1 MNIVLVEDSE
11 LIRNHLLEMIAT
23 QPRIRVIG
31 VATEE
36 EAAISLILATRP
48 DAVLLDLSLSPGSGV
63 RVLRR
68 IRSSGYAGRVLVLT
82 NNIEPALRNA
92 CLSLGVSGF
101 FDKSFEAE
109 QCMQQLFDWLVP
121 LPANEEA
128 RLKAV
133 HSVNSLMAV
142 SGTDMAGQEVFD
154 SIARLARDITDAPI
168 AAVAL
173 VEKDRLRFLAHPG
186 LPAQETSRSVSFCAH
201 AILTSE
207 LMEVPDTLADAR
219 FRDNP
224 LVLGAPHIRAYAG
237 VPLVL
242 PSGESLGALCVLD
255 TVPRKLSDAQKQAL
269 KTLAHSVVGEIEL
282 RRRVSELEV
291 EVERRRVAEA
301 QILQVAMRDPL
312 TSLPNRIAL
321 HERLDQQVR
330 MAHRHGG
337 MLAFLFIDLDRF
349 KLINDT
355 LGHDVGDAALVEV
368 AQRLTRT
375 LRDSD
380 TVARLG
386 GDEFAV
392 LLPEVGDADEAVQM
406 AGKLV
411 AALNQPAHLNG
422 HRLHL
427 NASIGVSLYPGHG
440 DDGEQ
445 LMRHADLAMYQ
456 AKNSGSGRVCL
467 FSPQLNQRSRDLLA
481 LENDLRDALQRDEL
495 LAYFQPQA
503 VVGCAGVCAAEA
515 LVRWRHPHL
524 GILGP
529 DHFIR
534 FAEERGFIHQIG
546 RQMLDM
552 ALAQLAAWDIEGL
565 HVPRMAVNVSALEL
579 RPGYAEL
586 VEAALTR
593 HGVQPHRL
601 ELEITESALGAD
613 AVGTLS
619 MLARLRKLGVSIS
632 VDDFGVGYSSL
643 GQLRRLP
650 IDSLKIDQTFIA
662 EIDSNQQDAAIV
674 SAVVTMARSLGL
686 RTVAEGAEKE
696 SHLAMLQT
704 LGCDCVQGYVLA
716 RPMPAAQFADW
727 VRNFTGVDVN
737 GLLQAAPSAK
747 LPSPAATGPSP
758 LPCQSSWR

>member
-1 MNIVLVEDSE
+1 MNIVIVEDSE
-11 LIRNHLLEMIAT
+11 LIRSHLLEMIAT
-23 QPRIRVIG
+23 QPRIHVIG
-31 VATEE
+31 IATEE
-36 EAAISLILATRP
+36 EEAVGLILSTRP
-48 DAVLLDLSLSPGSGV
+48 DAVLLDLSLSPGSGIRVMSRV
-63 RVLRR
+63 RV
-68 IRSSGYAGRVLVLT
+68 AGCAARVLVLT

-92 CLSLGVSGF
+92 CLGLGVAGF
-101 FDKSFEAE
+101 FDKSLEAE

-121 LPANEEA
+121 LPANEDA

-133 HSVNSLMAV
+133 NGVNSVIGAGMAE
-142 SGTDMAGQEVFD
+142 QEVFD
-154 SIARLARDITDAPI
+154 SIARLARDITETPM
-168 AAVAL
+168 AAVSL
-173 VEKDRLRFLAHPG
+173 VEKDRQRFLAHPG
-186 LPAQETSRSVSFCAH
+186 LPAQETFRTVTFCAH

-207 LMEVPDTLADAR
+207 LMEVPDARADPR

-224 LVLGAPHIRAYAG
+224 LVLGPPHIRAYAG

-255 TVPRKLSDAQKQAL
+255 TVPRTLSDAQKQAL

-291 EVERRRVAEA
+291 EVQRRRVAEA

-312 TSLPNRIAL
+312 TRLPNRTAL
-321 HERLDQQVR
+321 HDRLEQLVR
-330 MAHRHGG
+330 MANRHGDT
-337 MLAFLFIDLDRF
+337 LAFLFIDLDRF

-368 AQRLTRT
+368 AERLTRT

-406 AGKLV
+406 AGKLIT
-411 AALNQPAHLNG
+411 ALNEPTALHG

-427 NASIGVSLYPGHG
+427 SASIGVALYPGHG
-440 DDGEQ
+440 DTGEQ
-445 LMRHADLAMYQ
+445 LMRHADQAMYQ
-456 AKNSGSGRVCL
+456 AKQSGSGRVCL

-481 LENDLRDALQRDEL
+481 LENDLRDALKRNEL

-503 VVGCAGVCAAEA
+503 VVGLAEVCGAEA
-515 LVRWRHPHL
+515 LVRWRHPRL

-546 RQMLDM
+546 RQMIDM
-552 ALAQLAAWDIEGL
+552 ALAQLATWDDEGL
-565 HVPRMAVNVSALEL
+565 HVPRMSVNVSALEL
-579 RPGYAEL
+579 GTGYAEM
-586 VEAALTR
+586 VEAALDR
-593 HGVQPHRL
+593 HGVSPHRL
-601 ELEITESALGAD
+601 ELEITESALTSD

-619 MLARLRKLGVSIS
+619 LLARLRKLGVSIS

-650 IDSLKIDQTFIA
+650 IDTLKIDQTFIA
-662 EIDSNQQDAAIV
+662 EIDSNEQDAAIV

-696 SHLAMLQT
+696 SHLAVLQR

-716 RPMPAAQFADW
+716 RPMPAAQFAQW
-727 VRNFTGVDVN
+727 VRNFAGVD
-737 GLLQAAPSAK
+737 ASA
-747 LPSPAATGPSP
+747 LAVAVP
-758 LPCQSSWR
+758 

>member
-1 MNIVLVEDSE
+1 MRVCATPRMNIVIVEDSE
-11 LIRNHLLEMIAT
+11 LILTHLLDIVAT
-23 QPRIRVIG
+23 QPRIHVVG

-36 EAAISLILATRP
+36 ESAINLIMDTAP
-48 DAVLLDLSLSPGSGV
+48 DAVLLDLSLAPGSGI
-63 RVLRR
+63 RVLQR
-68 IRSSGYAGRVLVLT
+68 IRSKGCAARVLVLT
-82 NNIEPALRNA
+82 NNIEPALRKA
-92 CLSLGVSGF
+92 CVGLGVSGF
-101 FDKSFEAE
+101 FDKSLEAE
-109 QCMQQLFDWLVP
+109 QCMQKLFDWLPP
-121 LPANEEA
+121 LPSNEPA
-128 RLKAV
+128 RLSAIAGL
-133 HSVNSLMAV
+133 SSLQLLDTAE
-142 SGTDMAGQEVFD
+142 QEIFD
-154 SIARLARDITDAPI
+154 NIARLACEITAAPM

-173 VEKDRLRFLAHPG
+173 VGQDRQWFLAHPG
-186 LPAQETSRSVSFCAH
+186 FEAREISRSVTFCAH
-201 AILTSE
+201 TIVTSE
-207 LMEVPDTLADAR
+207 LMEVPDALDDVR

-224 LVLGAPHIRAYAG
+224 QVLGPPHIRSYAG

-242 PSGESLGALCVLD
+242 PSGESLGALCVID
-255 TVPRKLSDAQKQAL
+255 TVPRRLTPAQKQAL

-282 RRRVSELEV
+282 RRRVLQLEV
-291 EVERRRVAEA
+291 EVERRRIAEA

-312 TSLPNRIAL
+312 THLPNRIAL
-321 HERLDQQVR
+321 HERLGQQVR
-330 MAHRHGG
+330 LAHRHGG

-355 LGHDVGDAALVEV
+355 LGHDVGDAALIEV
-368 AQRLTRT
+368 AERMSRT
-375 LRDSD
+375 LRVSD

-392 LLPEVGDADEAVQM
+392 LLPDVGDADEVVQM
-406 AGKLV
+406 ARKLIV
-411 AALNQPAHLNG
+411 ALNEPAILNG

-427 NASIGVSLYPGHG
+427 SASIGVALYPGHG
-440 DDGEQ
+440 DTGEQ

-456 AKNSGSGRVCL
+456 AKQSGSGRVCL

-481 LENDLRDALQRDEL
+481 LENDLRDALQRNEL
-495 LAYFQPQA
+495 MAYYQPQA
-503 VVGCAGVCAAEA
+503 TVGRVGVCGAEA

-524 GILGP
+524 GVLGP

-546 RQMLDM
+546 SQMVDM
-552 ALAQLAAWDIEGL
+552 ALAQLAAWDREGL
-565 HVPRMAVNVSALEL
+565 DIQRVAVNVSAIEL
-579 RPGYAEL
+579 RDGYTGM
-586 VEAALTR
+586 VEEALAR
-593 HGVQPHRL
+593 HSVSPHRL
-601 ELEITESALGAD
+601 ELEITESALAAD

-696 SHLAMLQT
+696 SHLAVLEG
-704 LGCDCVQGYVLA
+704 LGCDCVQGYALA
-716 RPMPAAQFADW
+716 RPMPAAHFADW
-727 VRNFTGVDVN
+727 VRNFTGV
-737 GLLQAAPSAK
+737 APSA
-747 LPSPAATGPSP
+747 LAVAVP
-758 LPCQSSWR
+758 

>member
-1 MNIVLVEDSE
+1 MNIVIVEDSE

-23 QPRIRVIG
+23 QPRIHVVG

-36 EAAISLILATRP
+36 EAAISLILSTSP

-63 RVLRR
+63 RVLSR
-68 IRSSGYAGRVLVLT
+68 IRAAGNAVRVLVLT
-82 NNIEPALRNA
+82 NNIEPSLRNA
-92 CLSLGVSGF
+92 CLALGVQGF

-109 QCMQQLFDWLVP
+109 QCIQQLFDWLVP

-133 HSVNSLMAV
+133 TAV
-142 SGTDMAGQEVFD
+142 SSVIGVDMAEQEVFD
-154 SIARLARDITDAPI
+154 SIARLACEITAMPM
-168 AAVAL
+168 AAVSLA
-173 VEKDRLRFLAHPG
+173 EKDRQRFLAHPG
-186 LPAQETSRSVSFCAH
+186 LPAHETSRTVTFCSH
-201 AILTSE
+201 AILASE
-207 LMEVPDTLADAR
+207 LMEVPDALADAR

-224 LVLGAPHIRAYAG
+224 MVRGAPYIRAYAG

-255 TVPRKLSDAQKQAL
+255 TVPRALTDAQKQAL
-269 KTLAHSVVGEIEL
+269 KTLAHSVLGEIEL

-301 QILQVAMRDPL
+301 QILQVATRDPL

-392 LLPEVGDADEAVQM
+392 LLPEVGDADEAMQM
-406 AGKLV
+406 AGKLIT
-411 AALNQPAHLNG
+411 ALNEPAHLHG

-427 NASIGVSLYPGHG
+427 NASIGVALYPGHG

-456 AKNSGSGRVCL
+456 AKQSGSGRVCL

-481 LENDLRDALQRDEL
+481 LENDLRDALQRNEL
-495 LAYFQPQA
+495 LAYYQPQA
-503 VVGCAGVCAAEA
+503 IVGRAGVCGAEA

-529 DHFIR
+529 GHFIQ

-546 RQMLDM
+546 RQMLDL
-552 ALAQLAAWDIEGL
+552 ALAQLAAWDLEGL

-579 RPGYAEL
+579 RPGYTEL
-586 VEAALTR
+586 VEAALAR
-593 HGVQPHRL
+593 HGVPPHRL

-662 EIDSNQQDAAIV
+662 EIDSNEQDAAIV

-696 SHLAMLQT
+696 SHVAVLQR

-716 RPMPAAQFADW
+716 RPMPAAHFADW
-727 VRNFTGVDVN
+727 VRNFAGVDVN
-737 GLLQAAPSAK
+737 GLAVAV
-747 LPSPAATGPSP
+747 T
-758 LPCQSSWR
+758 

>member
-1 MNIVLVEDSE
+1 MNIVIIEDSE
-11 LIRNHLLEMIAT
+11 LIRSHLLEMIAM
-23 QPRIRVIG
+23 QPRIHVVG

-36 EAAISLILATRP
+36 ESAISLILTTRP
-48 DAVLLDLSLSPGSGV
+48 DAVLLDLSLAPGSGV
-63 RVLRR
+63 RVLGRVR
-68 IRSSGYAGRVLVLT
+68 GAGYAGRVLVLT

-92 CLSLGVSGF
+92 CLGLGVAGF

-109 QCMQQLFDWLVP
+109 QCIQQLFDWLVP

-128 RLKAV
+128 RLRAV
-133 HSVNSLMAV
+133 NSVNSLVAA
-142 SGTDMAGQEVFD
+142 SAADMAGHEVFD
-154 SIARLARDITDAPI
+154 SIARLARDITETPM

-173 VEKDRLRFLAHPG
+173 VEKDGLRFLAHPG
-186 LPAQETSRSVSFCAH
+186 LPAQETSRTVSFCSH
-201 AILTSE
+201 AILASE
-207 LMEVPDTLADAR
+207 LMEVPDALADPR

-224 LVLGAPHIRAYAG
+224 MVRGPPYIRAYAG

-255 TVPRKLSDAQKQAL
+255 TVPRALTDAQKQAL
-269 KTLAHSVVGEIEL
+269 KTLAHSVVGEFEL

-291 EVERRRVAEA
+291 EVERRRTAEA
-301 QILQVAMRDPL
+301 QILQVATRDPL

-321 HERLDQQVR
+321 NERLEQHVR
-330 MAHRHGG
+330 MANRHGDT
-337 MLAFLFIDLDRF
+337 LAFLFIDLDRF

-355 LGHDVGDAALVEV
+355 LGHDVGDAALIEV

-406 AGKLV
+406 AGKLI
-411 AALNQPAHLNG
+411 AALNEPAHVHG

-427 NASIGVSLYPGHG
+427 TASIGVSLYPGHG

-456 AKNSGSGRVCL
+456 AKQSGSGRVCL

-481 LENDLRDALQRDEL
+481 LENDLRDALQRNEL
-495 LAYFQPQA
+495 LAYYQPQA
-503 VVGCAGVCAAEA
+503 IVGLAGVCGAEA

-529 DHFIR
+529 GHFIQ

-546 RQMLDM
+546 RQMLDL
-552 ALAQLAAWDIEGL
+552 ALAQLAAWDTEGL
-565 HVPRMAVNVSALEL
+565 DLPRMAVNVSALEL
-579 RPGYAEL
+579 RAGYNEM
-586 VEAALTR
+586 VEAALAR

-662 EIDSNQQDAAIV
+662 EIDSNEQDAAIV

-696 SHLAMLQT
+696 SHLAALAR
-704 LGCDCVQGYVLA
+704 LGCECVQGYVLA

-727 VRNFTGVDVN
+727 VRNFTGLGAN
-737 GLLQAAPSAK
+737 GAVQTAPAPK
-747 LPSPAATGPSP
+747 QPSQVANA
-758 LPCQSSWR
+758 

>member
-1 MNIVLVEDSE
+1 MNIVIVEDSE
-11 LIRNHLLEMIAT
+11 LIRNHLLAIVAT
-23 QPRIRVIG
+23 QPRIHVVG

-36 EAAISLILATRP
+36 AAAVTLILTTVP
-48 DAVLLDLSLSPGSGV
+48 DAVLLDLSLSPGSGIG
-63 RVLRR
+63 VLKR
-68 IRSSGYAGRVLVLT
+68 IRAAGCAARVLVLT
-82 NNIEPALRNA
+82 NIIEPALRKI
-92 CLSLGVSGF
+92 CLGLGVAGF
-101 FDKSFEAE
+101 FDKSLEAE
-109 QCMQQLFDWLVP
+109 QCIQQLFDWLVP
-121 LPANEEA
+121 LPANEEE

-133 HSVNSLMAV
+133 HAV
-142 SGTDMAGQEVFD
+142 TSAIGLDMAEREVFD
-154 SIARLARDITDAPI
+154 SIARLARDITEMPM
-168 AAVAL
+168 AAVTL
-173 VEKDRLRFLAHPG
+173 VEKDQQRLLAHPG
-186 LPAQETSRSVSFCAH
+186 LQARETSRAVAFCSH
-201 AILTSE
+201 ALLANE
-207 LMEVPDTLADAR
+207 LMEVPDALADAR

-224 LVLGAPHIRAYAG
+224 LVQGAPYIRAYAG

-242 PSGESLGALCVLD
+242 PSGESLGSLCVLD
-255 TVPRKLSDAQKQAL
+255 TVPRTLSDAQKHAL
-269 KTLAHSVVGEIEL
+269 KTLAHSVMGEIEL

-291 EVERRRVAEA
+291 EIERRHIAEA
-301 QILQVAMRDPL
+301 QLLQVATRDPL

-321 HERLDQQVR
+321 HDRLEQHVR
-330 MAHRHGG
+330 TAHRHGDT
-337 MLAFLFIDLDRF
+337 LAFLFIDLDRF

-355 LGHDVGDAALVEV
+355 LGHDVGDAALIEV

-392 LLPEVGDADEAVQM
+392 LLPKVGDADEAVQM

-411 AALNQPAHLNG
+411 TALNHPATLHG

-427 NASIGVSLYPGHG
+427 NASIGVALYPGHG
-440 DDGEQ
+440 DSGEQ

-456 AKNSGSGRVCL
+456 AKQSGSGRVCL

-481 LENDLRDALQRDEL
+481 LENDLRDALQRNEL
-495 LAYFQPQA
+495 IAYYQPQA
-503 VVGCAGVCAAEA
+503 SVGRTGVCGAEA

-529 DHFIR
+529 DHFIH
-534 FAEERGFIHQIG
+534 FAEERGFIHHIG
-546 RQMLDM
+546 RQMIDM
-552 ALAQLAAWDIEGL
+552 ALAQLAAWDHQGL
-565 HVPRMAVNVSALEL
+565 DIPRMAVNVSAIEL
-579 RPGYAEL
+579 REGYTDM
-586 VEAALTR
+586 VEAALAR
-593 HGVQPHRL
+593 HGVLPHRL
-601 ELEITESALGAD
+601 ELEITESALAAD

-662 EIDSNQQDAAIV
+662 EIDSNPQDAAIV

-686 RTVAEGAEKE
+686 RTVAEGAEKP
-696 SHLAMLQT
+696 SHLAVLEG

-716 RPMPAAQFADW
+716 RPMPGTQFADW
-727 VRNFTGVDVN
+727 VRSFNGTFAEHDVTEL
-737 GLLQAAPSAK
+737 GMAA
-747 LPSPAATGPSP
+747 
-758 LPCQSSWR
+758 R

>member
-1 MNIVLVEDSE
+1 MNIVIVEDSE
-11 LIRNHLLEMIAT
+11 LIRSHLLEMIAT
-23 QPRIRVIG
+23 QPRIHVIG
-31 VATEE
+31 IATEE
-36 EAAISLILATRP
+36 EEAVGLILSTRP
-48 DAVLLDLSLSPGSGV
+48 DAVLLDLSLSPGSGIRVLSRV
-63 RVLRR
+63 RV
-68 IRSSGYAGRVLVLT
+68 AGCAARVLVLT

-92 CLSLGVSGF
+92 CLGLGVAGF
-101 FDKSFEAE
+101 FDKSLEAE

-121 LPANEEA
+121 LPANEDA

-133 HSVNSLMAV
+133 NGVNSVIGAGMAE
-142 SGTDMAGQEVFD
+142 QEVFD
-154 SIARLARDITDAPI
+154 SIARLARDITETPM
-168 AAVAL
+168 AAVSL
-173 VEKDRLRFLAHPG
+173 VEKDRQRFLAHPG
-186 LPAQETSRSVSFCAH
+186 LPAQETFRTVTFCAH

-207 LMEVPDTLADAR
+207 LMEVPDARADPR

-224 LVLGAPHIRAYAG
+224 LVLGPPHIRAYAG

-255 TVPRKLSDAQKQAL
+255 TVPRTLSDAQKQAL

-291 EVERRRVAEA
+291 EVQRRRVAEA

-312 TSLPNRIAL
+312 TRLPNRTAL
-321 HERLDQQVR
+321 HDRLEQLVR
-330 MAHRHGG
+330 MANRHGDT
-337 MLAFLFIDLDRF
+337 LAFLFIDLDRF

-368 AQRLTRT
+368 AERLTRT

-406 AGKLV
+406 AGKLIT
-411 AALNQPAHLNG
+411 ALNEPTALHG

-427 NASIGVSLYPGHG
+427 SASIGVALYPGHG
-440 DDGEQ
+440 DTGEQ
-445 LMRHADLAMYQ
+445 LMRHADQAMYQ
-456 AKNSGSGRVCL
+456 AKQSGSGRVCL

-481 LENDLRDALQRDEL
+481 LENDLRDALKRNEL

-503 VVGCAGVCAAEA
+503 VVGLAEVCGAEA
-515 LVRWRHPHL
+515 LVRWRHPRL

-546 RQMLDM
+546 RQMIDM
-552 ALAQLAAWDIEGL
+552 ALAQLATWDDEGL
-565 HVPRMAVNVSALEL
+565 HVPRMSVNVSALEL
-579 RPGYAEL
+579 GTGYAEM
-586 VEAALTR
+586 VEAALDR
-593 HGVQPHRL
+593 HGVSPHRL
-601 ELEITESALGAD
+601 ELEITESALTSD

-619 MLARLRKLGVSIS
+619 LLARLRKLGVSIS

-650 IDSLKIDQTFIA
+650 IDTLKIDQTFIA
-662 EIDSNQQDAAIV
+662 EIDSNEQDAAIV

-696 SHLAMLQT
+696 SHLAVLQR

-716 RPMPAAQFADW
+716 RPMPAAQFAQW
-727 VRNFTGVDVN
+727 VRNFAGVD
-737 GLLQAAPSAK
+737 ASA
-747 LPSPAATGPSP
+747 LAVAVP
-758 LPCQSSWR
+758 

>member
-1 MNIVLVEDSE
+1 MNLVIVEDSE

-36 EAAISLILATRP
+36 EAAISLILESSP

-63 RVLRR
+63 RVLGRVR
-68 IRSSGYAGRVLVLT
+68 AAGCAARVLVLT

-92 CLSLGVSGF
+92 CVGLGVAGF

-109 QCMQQLFDWLVP
+109 QCIQQLFDWLVP
-121 LPANEEA
+121 LPADEEA

-133 HSVNSLMAV
+133 NAVTSVIGA
-142 SGTDMAGQEVFD
+142 DMAEQEVFD
-154 SIARLARDITDAPI
+154 SIARLARDITETPM

-186 LPAQETSRSVSFCAH
+186 LAAQETSRTVAFCSH
-201 AILTSE
+201 AILASE
-207 LMEVPDTLADAR
+207 LMEVPDALADAR
-219 FRDNP
+219 FRDSP
-224 LVLGAPHIRAYAG
+224 LVLGPPHIRAYAG

-291 EVERRRVAEA
+291 EVERRRIAEA
-301 QILQVAMRDPL
+301 QILQVATRDPL
-312 TSLPNRIAL
+312 TLLPNRIAL
-321 HERLDQQVR
+321 HERLEQHVR
-330 MAHRHGG
+330 MANRHGDT
-337 MLAFLFIDLDRF
+337 LAFLFIDLDRF

-368 AQRLTRT
+368 AQRLTHT

-406 AGKLV
+406 ASKLITAV
-411 AALNQPAHLNG
+411 NEPAHLNG

-427 NASIGVSLYPGHG
+427 NASIGVALYPGHG

-445 LMRHADLAMYQ
+445 LMRNADLAMYQ
-456 AKNSGSGRVCL
+456 AKQSGSGRVCM

-481 LENDLRDALQRDEL
+481 LENDLRDALQRNEL

-503 VVGCAGVCAAEA
+503 VVGRTGVCGAEA

-546 RQMLDM
+546 RQMIDM
-552 ALAQLAAWDIEGL
+552 ALAQLATWDAEGL

-579 RPGYAEL
+579 RTGYAEM
-586 VEAALTR
+586 VEAALAR
-593 HGVQPHRL
+593 HGVPPHRL
-601 ELEITESALGAD
+601 ELEITESALAAD

-650 IDSLKIDQTFIA
+650 IDTLKIDQTFIA
-662 EIDSNQQDAAIV
+662 EIDSNEQDAAIV

-696 SHLAMLQT
+696 SHLAALAR
-704 LGCDCVQGYVLA
+704 LGCECVQGYVLA
-716 RPMPAAQFADW
+716 RPMPAAHFADW
-727 VRNFTGVDVN
+727 VRNFTGLGAN
-737 GLLQAAPSAK
+737 GAVQTAPAPK
-747 LPSPAATGPSP
+747 QPSPVANA
-758 LPCQSSWR
+758 

>member
-1 MNIVLVEDSE
+1 MNIVIVEDSE
-11 LIRNHLLEMIAT
+11 LIRSHLLEMIAT
-23 QPRIRVIG
+23 QPRIHVIG
-31 VATEE
+31 IATEE
-36 EAAISLILATRP
+36 EEAVGLILSTRP
-48 DAVLLDLSLSPGSGV
+48 DAVLLDLSLSPGSGIRVMSRV
-63 RVLRR
+63 RV
-68 IRSSGYAGRVLVLT
+68 AGCAARVLVLT

-92 CLSLGVSGF
+92 CLGLGVAGF
-101 FDKSFEAE
+101 FDKSLEAE

-121 LPANEEA
+121 LPANEDA

-133 HSVNSLMAV
+133 NGVNSVIGAGMAE
-142 SGTDMAGQEVFD
+142 QEVFD
-154 SIARLARDITDAPI
+154 SIARLARDITETPM
-168 AAVAL
+168 AAVSL
-173 VEKDRLRFLAHPG
+173 VEKDRQRFLAHPG
-186 LPAQETSRSVSFCAH
+186 LPAQETFRTVTFCAH

-207 LMEVPDTLADAR
+207 LMEVPDARADPR

-224 LVLGAPHIRAYAG
+224 LVLGPPHIRAYAG

-255 TVPRKLSDAQKQAL
+255 TVPRTLSDAQKQAL

-291 EVERRRVAEA
+291 EVQRRRVAEA

-312 TSLPNRIAL
+312 TRLPNRTAL
-321 HERLDQQVR
+321 HDRLEQLVR
-330 MAHRHGG
+330 MANRHGDT
-337 MLAFLFIDLDRF
+337 LAFLFIDLDRF

-368 AQRLTRT
+368 AERLTRT

-406 AGKLV
+406 AGKLITALNEP
-411 AALNQPAHLNG
+411 AALHG

-427 NASIGVSLYPGHG
+427 SASIGVALYPGHG
-440 DDGEQ
+440 DTGEQ
-445 LMRHADLAMYQ
+445 LMRHADQAMYQ
-456 AKNSGSGRVCL
+456 AKQSGSGRVCL

-481 LENDLRDALQRDEL
+481 LENDLRDALKRNEL

-503 VVGCAGVCAAEA
+503 VVGLAEVCGAEA
-515 LVRWRHPHL
+515 LVRWRHPRL

-546 RQMLDM
+546 RQMIDM
-552 ALAQLAAWDIEGL
+552 ALAQLATWDDEGL
-565 HVPRMAVNVSALEL
+565 HVPRMSVNVSALEL
-579 RPGYAEL
+579 GTGYAEM
-586 VEAALTR
+586 VEAALDR
-593 HGVQPHRL
+593 HGVSPHRL
-601 ELEITESALGAD
+601 ELEITESALTSD

-619 MLARLRKLGVSIS
+619 LLARLRKLGVSIS

-650 IDSLKIDQTFIA
+650 IDTLKIDQTFIA
-662 EIDSNQQDAAIV
+662 EIDSNEQDAAIV

-696 SHLAMLQT
+696 SHLAVLQR

-716 RPMPAAQFADW
+716 RPMPAAQFAQW
-727 VRNFTGVDVN
+727 VRNFAGVD
-737 GLLQAAPSAK
+737 ASA
-747 LPSPAATGPSP
+747 LAVAVP
-758 LPCQSSWR
+758 

>member
-1 MNIVLVEDSE
+1 MNIVIVEDSE

-23 QPRIRVIG
+23 QPRIHVVG

-36 EAAISLILATRP
+36 EAAISLILSTSP

-63 RVLRR
+63 RVLSR
-68 IRSSGYAGRVLVLT
+68 IRAAGNAVRVLVLT
-82 NNIEPALRNA
+82 NNIEPSLRNA
-92 CLSLGVSGF
+92 CLALGVQGF

-109 QCMQQLFDWLVP
+109 QCIQQLFDWLVP

-133 HSVNSLMAV
+133 TAV
-142 SGTDMAGQEVFD
+142 SSVIGVDMAEQEVFD
-154 SIARLARDITDAPI
+154 SIARLACEITAMPM
-168 AAVAL
+168 AAVSLA
-173 VEKDRLRFLAHPG
+173 EKDRQRFLAHPG
-186 LPAQETSRSVSFCAH
+186 LPAHETSRTVTFCSH
-201 AILTSE
+201 AILASE
-207 LMEVPDTLADAR
+207 LMEVPDALADPR

-224 LVLGAPHIRAYAG
+224 MVRGPPYIRAYAG

-255 TVPRKLSDAQKQAL
+255 TVPRALTDAQKQAL
-269 KTLAHSVVGEIEL
+269 KTLAHSVVGEFEL

-291 EVERRRVAEA
+291 EVERRRTAEA
-301 QILQVAMRDPL
+301 QILQVATRDPL

-321 HERLDQQVR
+321 NERLEQHVR
-330 MAHRHGG
+330 MANRHGDT
-337 MLAFLFIDLDRF
+337 LAFLFIDLDRF

-355 LGHDVGDAALVEV
+355 LGHDVGDAALIEV

-406 AGKLV
+406 AGKLI
-411 AALNQPAHLNG
+411 AALNEPAHVHG

-427 NASIGVSLYPGHG
+427 TASIGVSLYPGHG

-456 AKNSGSGRVCL
+456 AKQSGSGRVCL

-481 LENDLRDALQRDEL
+481 LENDLRDALQRNEL
-495 LAYFQPQA
+495 LAYYQPQA
-503 VVGCAGVCAAEA
+503 IVGRAGVCGAEA

-546 RQMLDM
+546 RQMLDL
-552 ALAQLAAWDIEGL
+552 ALAQLAAWDTEGL
-565 HVPRMAVNVSALEL
+565 DVPRMAVNVSALEL
-579 RPGYAEL
+579 RAGYNEM
-586 VEAALTR
+586 VEAALAR

-662 EIDSNQQDAAIV
+662 EIDSNEQDAAIV

-696 SHLAMLQT
+696 SHLAALAR
-704 LGCDCVQGYVLA
+704 LGCECVQGYVLA
-716 RPMPAAQFADW
+716 RPMPAAHFADW
-727 VRNFTGVDVN
+727 VRNFAGVDVN
-737 GLLQAAPSAK
+737 GLAVAV
-747 LPSPAATGPSP
+747 T
-758 LPCQSSWR
+758 

>member
-1 MNIVLVEDSE
+1 MNIVIVDDSE
-11 LIRNHLLEMIAT
+11 LIRNHLLDIVAT
-23 QPRIRVIG
+23 QPRIHVVG

-36 EAAISLILATRP
+36 EAAVTLILTTAP
-48 DAVLLDLSLSPGSGV
+48 DAVLLDLSLSPGSGIS
-63 RVLRR
+63 VLRR
-68 IRSSGYAGRVLVLT
+68 IRAADCAARVLVLT
-82 NNIEPALRNA
+82 NNIDLALRNA
-92 CLSLGVSGF
+92 CLDLDVAGF
-101 FDKSFEAE
+101 FDKSFEVE
-109 QCMQQLFDWLVP
+109 ECIQQVFDWLVP
-121 LPANEEA
+121 LPANEGA
-128 RLKAV
+128 RLNAV
-133 HSVNSLMAV
+133 NSVNSLIAGAAV
-142 SGTDMAGQEVFD
+142 AAQEVFD
-154 SIARLARDITDAPI
+154 SIARLARDITETPM

-173 VEKDRLRFLAHPG
+173 VEKDHLRLLAHPG
-186 LPAQETSRSVSFCAH
+186 LSAQETSRTVSFCSH

-207 LMEVPDTLADAR
+207 LMEVPDALADPR

-224 LVLGAPHIRAYAG
+224 LVLGPPYIRAYAG

-255 TVPRKLSDAQKQAL
+255 TVPRTLSDAQKQAL
-269 KTLAHSVVGEIEL
+269 KTLAHSVMGEIEL

-291 EVERRRVAEA
+291 EIERRRVAEA

-321 HERLDQQVR
+321 HDRLEQHVR
-330 MAHRHGG
+330 MAHRHGDT
-337 MLAFLFIDLDRF
+337 LAFLFIDLDRF

-355 LGHDVGDAALVEV
+355 LGHDVGDAALIEV
-368 AQRLTRT
+368 AGRLSST
-375 LRDSD
+375 LRVSD

-411 AALNQPAHLNG
+411 AALNAPAALHG

-427 NASIGVSLYPGHG
+427 SASIGVALYPSHG
-440 DDGEQ
+440 DTGDE
-445 LMRHADLAMYQ
+445 LMRNADLAMYQ
-456 AKNSGSGRVCL
+456 AKQSGSGRVCL

-481 LENDLRDALQRDEL
+481 LENDLRDALQRNEL
-495 LAYFQPQA
+495 MAYFQPQA
-503 VVGCAGVCAAEA
+503 SVGRAGVCGAEA

-529 DHFIR
+529 DHFIH
-534 FAEERGFIHQIG
+534 FAEERGFIHHIG
-546 RQMLDM
+546 RQMVDM
-552 ALAQLAAWDIEGL
+552 ALAQLAAWDLEGL
-565 HVPRMAVNVSALEL
+565 DIPRMAVNVSAVEL
-579 RPGYAEL
+579 REGYTDM
-586 VEAALTR
+586 VEAALSR

-601 ELEITESALGAD
+601 ELEITESALAAD

-619 MLARLRKLGVSIS
+619 MLARLRKLGVGIS

-662 EIDSNQQDAAIV
+662 EIDSNPQDAAIV

-696 SHLAMLQT
+696 SHLSVLQN

-727 VRNFTGVDVN
+727 VRSYTGSFAEQDANAGVAV
-737 GLLQAAPSAK
+737 P
-747 LPSPAATGPSP
+747 
-758 LPCQSSWR
+758 

>member
-1 MNIVLVEDSE
+1 MNIIVVEDSE
-11 LIRNHLLEMIAT
+11 LIRSHLLEIIAT

-36 EAAISLILATRP
+36 EAAISLIMATAP
-48 DAVLLDLSLSPGSGV
+48 DAVLLDLSLAPGSGI
-63 RVLRR
+63 RVLQR
-68 IRSSGYAGRVLVLT
+68 IRAAGCAARVLVLT

-92 CLSLGVSGF
+92 CVALGVSGF

-109 QCMQQLFDWLVP
+109 QCMQQLFDWLPP
-121 LPANEEA
+121 LPADEPA
-128 RLKAV
+128 RLGAIAALT
-133 HSVNSLMAV
+133 SLQLLDTAE
-142 SGTDMAGQEVFD
+142 QEIFD
-154 SIARLARDITDAPI
+154 NIARLACEITAAPM
-168 AAVAL
+168 AAVSL
-173 VEKDRLRFLAHPG
+173 VGQDRQWFLAHRG
-186 LPAQETSRSVSFCAH
+186 IEARETSRSVAFCAH

-207 LMEVPDTLADAR
+207 LMEVPDALADPR

-242 PSGESLGALCVLD
+242 PSGESLGTLCVLD
-255 TVPRKLSDAQKQAL
+255 TVPRQLSPAQKQAL

-282 RRRVSELEV
+282 RRRVLQLEV
-291 EVERRRVAEA
+291 EVERRRIAEA
-301 QILQVAMRDPL
+301 QILQVATRDPL

-321 HERLDQQVR
+321 HERLGQQVR

-392 LLPEVGDADEAVQM
+392 LLPQVGDADEAVQM
-406 AGKLV
+406 AGKLIS
-411 AALNQPAHLNG
+411 ALNEPAHLNG

-427 NASIGVSLYPGHG
+427 NASIGVAVYPGHG
-440 DDGEQ
+440 DDSEQ
-445 LMRHADLAMYQ
+445 LMRNADLAMYQ
-456 AKNSGSGRVCL
+456 AKQSGSGRVCL
-467 FSPQLNQRSRDLLA
+467 FSPQLDQRSRDLLA

-503 VVGCAGVCAAEA
+503 EVGRAGVCGAEA

-529 DHFIR
+529 SHFIQ

-546 RQMLDM
+546 RQMLDL

-565 HVPRMAVNVSALEL
+565 HVPRMGVNVSALEL
-579 RPGYAEL
+579 RAGYTEM
-586 VEAALTR
+586 VEATLAR
-593 HGVQPHRL
+593 HGVAAHRL
-601 ELEITESALGAD
+601 ELEITESALAAD
-613 AVGTLS
+613 AVGTLC
-619 MLARLRKLGVSIS
+619 MLARLRKLGVHIS

-650 IDSLKIDQTFIA
+650 INSLKIDQTFIA
-662 EIDSNQQDAAIV
+662 EIDSNAQDAAIV

-696 SHLAMLQT
+696 SHLAALQA
-704 LGCDCVQGYVLA
+704 LGCDCVQGYILA

-727 VRNFTGVDVN
+727 VRGFAGIPAVPQVPPPQPHLNP
-737 GLLQAAPSAK
+737 L
-747 LPSPAATGPSP
+747 SPAANA
-758 LPCQSSWR
+758 

>member
-1 MNIVLVEDSE
+1 MKLVIVEDSE
-11 LIRNHLLEMIAT
+11 LIRGHLLEMIAT
-23 QPRIRVIG
+23 EPRIQVIG

-36 EAAISLILATRP
+36 EAAINLILTTGP

-63 RVLRR
+63 RVLSRVR
-68 IRSSGYAGRVLVLT
+68 ATGYAGRVLVLT

-92 CLSLGVSGF
+92 CVGLGVAGF
-101 FDKSFEAE
+101 FDKSFEADA
-109 QCMQQLFDWLVP
+109 CIQQLFDWLVP
-121 LPANEEA
+121 VPANEGV

-133 HSVNSLMAV
+133 KSVVSLSAAI
-142 SGTDMAGQEVFD
+142 GANMAGQEVFD
-154 SIARLARDITDAPI
+154 SIARLARDITETPMAT
-168 AAVAL
+168 VAL
-173 VEKDRLRFLAHPG
+173 VEKDRLRLLAHPG
-186 LPAQETSRSVSFCAH
+186 LPASETSRTVGFCSH

-207 LMEVPDTLADAR
+207 LMEVPDALEDAR

-224 LVLGAPHIRAYAG
+224 LVLGPPHIRACAG

-255 TVPRKLSDAQKQAL
+255 TVPRTLSDAQKQAL
-269 KTLAHSVVGEIEL
+269 KTLARSVVGEFEL

-301 QILQVAMRDPL
+301 QILKVATRDPL
-312 TSLPNRIAL
+312 THLPNRIAL
-321 HERLDQQVR
+321 HERLAQLVQ
-330 MAHRHGG
+330 MANRHGDS
-337 MLAFLFIDLDRF
+337 LAFLFIDLDRF

-355 LGHDVGDAALVEV
+355 HGHDVGDAALVEV
-368 AQRLTRT
+368 AERLTRT

-392 LLPEVGDADEAVQM
+392 LLPGVGGADEALQM
-406 AGKLV
+406 AGKLLL
-411 AALNQPAHLNG
+411 ALNDATHLKG

-427 NASIGVSLYPGHG
+427 NASIGVAVYPAHG
-440 DDGEQ
+440 DDAEQ
-445 LMRHADLAMYQ
+445 LMRNADLAMYQ
-456 AKNSGSGRVCL
+456 AKQSGSGRVCL

-481 LENDLRDALQRDEL
+481 LENDLRDALQRNEL
-495 LAYFQPQA
+495 IAYFQPQA
-503 VVGCAGVCAAEA
+503 MVGTTGVCGAEA

-552 ALAQLAAWDIEGL
+552 ALAQLAAWDEDGL
-565 HVPRMAVNVSALEL
+565 EVPRMAVNVSALEL
-579 RPGYAEL
+579 RTGYSET
-586 VEAALTR
+586 VEAALAR
-593 HGVQPHRL
+593 HGVPPHRL
-601 ELEITESALGAD
+601 ELEITESALAAD

-619 MLARLRKLGVSIS
+619 TLARLRNLGVGIS

-650 IDSLKIDQTFIA
+650 IDTLKIDQTFIA
-662 EIDSNQQDAAIV
+662 EIDSNPQDAAIV

-686 RTVAEGAEKE
+686 RTVAEGAEKA
-696 SHLAMLQT
+696 SHLTALQR

-727 VRNFTGVDVN
+727 VRDFTG
-737 GLLQAAPSAK
+737 
-747 LPSPAATGPSP
+747 ATVCP
-758 LPCQSSWR
+758 

>member
-1 MNIVLVEDSE
+1 MNIIVVEDSE
-11 LIRNHLLEMIAT
+11 LIRSHLLEIIANE
-23 QPRIRVIG
+23 PRIRVIG

-36 EAAISLILATRP
+36 EAAISLIMATGP
-48 DAVLLDLSLSPGSGV
+48 DAVLLDLSLAPGSGI
-63 RVLRR
+63 RVLQR
-68 IRSSGYAGRVLVLT
+68 IRAAGCAARVLVLT
-82 NNIEPALRNA
+82 NNIEPALRKA
-92 CLSLGVSGF
+92 CLALGVSGF

-109 QCMQQLFDWLVP
+109 QCMQQLFDWLPP
-121 LPANEEA
+121 LPSNEPA
-128 RLKAV
+128 RLSAIAALA
-133 HSVNSLMAV
+133 SLQRLDTAE
-142 SGTDMAGQEVFD
+142 QEIFD
-154 SIARLARDITDAPI
+154 NIARLACEITAAPM
-168 AAVAL
+168 AAVS
-173 VEKDRLRFLAHPG
+173 VVGQDRQWFLAHPG
-186 LPAQETSRSVSFCAH
+186 IKARETSRSVAFCAH

-207 LMEVPDTLADAR
+207 LMEVPDALDDPR

-224 LVLGAPHIRAYAG
+224 LVLGEPHVQAYAG

-242 PSGESLGALCVLD
+242 PSGESLGTLCVID
-255 TVPRKLSDAQKQAL
+255 IVPRRFTPAQKQAL

-282 RRRVSELEV
+282 RRRVLQLELEV
-291 EVERRRVAEA
+291 ERRHLAEA
-301 QILQVAMRDPL
+301 QILQVATRDPL

-321 HERLDQQVR
+321 HERLEQQVR

-355 LGHDVGDAALVEV
+355 LGHDMGDAALIEV

-392 LLPEVGDADEAVQM
+392 LLPEVGDADEAVLM
-406 AGKLV
+406 AGKLI
-411 AALNQPAHLNG
+411 AALIEPAHLNG

-427 NASIGVSLYPGHG
+427 NASIGVAVYPGHG

-445 LMRHADLAMYQ
+445 LMRNADLAMYQ
-456 AKNSGSGRVCL
+456 AKQSGSGRMCL

-503 VVGCAGVCAAEA
+503 LVGRAGVCGAEA

-546 RQMLDM
+546 RQMIDM

-565 HVPRMAVNVSALEL
+565 HVPRMAVNVSAIEL
-579 RPGYAEL
+579 RTGYTEM
-586 VEAALTR
+586 VEAALAR
-593 HGVQPHRL
+593 HGVAPDRL
-601 ELEITESALGAD
+601 DLEITESALAAD

-632 VDDFGVGYSSL
+632 VEDFGVGYSSL
-643 GQLRRLP
+643 GHLRRLP
-650 IDSLKIDQTFIA
+650 IDTLKIDQSFIA
-662 EIDSNQQDAAIV
+662 EIDSNAQDAAIV

-696 SHLAMLQT
+696 SHLAALQG

-716 RPMPAAQFADW
+716 RPMPAVEFAGW
-727 VRNFTGVDVN
+727 VRDFGGVGV
-737 GLLQAAPSAK
+737 SA
-747 LPSPAATGPSP
+747 LATAVP
-758 LPCQSSWR
+758 

>member
-1 MNIVLVEDSE
+1 MNIVIVEDSE
-11 LIRNHLLEMIAT
+11 LIRSHLLEMIAT
-23 QPRIRVIG
+23 QPRIHVIG
-31 VATEE
+31 IATEE
-36 EAAISLILATRP
+36 EEAVGLILSTRP
-48 DAVLLDLSLSPGSGV
+48 DAVLLDLSLSPGSGIRVMSRV
-63 RVLRR
+63 RV
-68 IRSSGYAGRVLVLT
+68 AGCAARVLVLT

-92 CLSLGVSGF
+92 CLGLGVAGF
-101 FDKSFEAE
+101 FDKSLEAE

-121 LPANEEA
+121 LPANEDA

-133 HSVNSLMAV
+133 NGVNSVIGAGMAE
-142 SGTDMAGQEVFD
+142 QEVFD
-154 SIARLARDITDAPI
+154 SIARLARDITETPM
-168 AAVAL
+168 AAVSL
-173 VEKDRLRFLAHPG
+173 VEKDRQRFLAHPG
-186 LPAQETSRSVSFCAH
+186 LPAQETFRTVTFCAH
-201 AILTSE
+201 AILASE
-207 LMEVPDTLADAR
+207 LMEVPDARADPR

-224 LVLGAPHIRAYAG
+224 LVLGPPHIRAYAG

-255 TVPRKLSDAQKQAL
+255 TVPRTLSDAQKQAL

-291 EVERRRVAEA
+291 EVQRRRVAEA

-312 TSLPNRIAL
+312 TRLPNRTAL
-321 HERLDQQVR
+321 HDRLEQLVR
-330 MAHRHGG
+330 MANRHGDT
-337 MLAFLFIDLDRF
+337 LAFLFIDLDRF

-368 AQRLTRT
+368 AERLTRT

-406 AGKLV
+406 AGKLITALNEP
-411 AALNQPAHLNG
+411 AALHG

-427 NASIGVSLYPGHG
+427 SASIGVALYPGHG
-440 DDGEQ
+440 DTGEQ
-445 LMRHADLAMYQ
+445 LMRHADQAMYQ
-456 AKNSGSGRVCL
+456 AKQSGSGRVCL

-481 LENDLRDALQRDEL
+481 LENDLRDALKRNEL

-503 VVGCAGVCAAEA
+503 VVGLAEVCGAEA

-546 RQMLDM
+546 RQMIDM
-552 ALAQLAAWDIEGL
+552 ALAQLATWDDEGL
-565 HVPRMAVNVSALEL
+565 HVPRMSVNVSALEL
-579 RPGYAEL
+579 GTGYAEM
-586 VEAALTR
+586 VEAALDR
-593 HGVQPHRL
+593 HGVSPNRL
-601 ELEITESALGAD
+601 ELEITESALAAD

-619 MLARLRKLGVSIS
+619 LLARLRKLGVSIS

-650 IDSLKIDQTFIA
+650 IDTLKIDQTFIA
-662 EIDSNQQDAAIV
+662 EIDSNEQDAAIV

-696 SHLAMLQT
+696 SHLAALQR

-716 RPMPAAQFADW
+716 RPMPAAQFAQW
-727 VRNFTGVDVN
+727 VRNFAGVD
-737 GLLQAAPSAK
+737 ASA
-747 LPSPAATGPSP
+747 LAVAVP
-758 LPCQSSWR
+758 

>member
-1 MNIVLVEDSE
+1 MNLVIVEDSE

-23 QPRIRVIG
+23 QPRIHVIG

-36 EAAISLILATRP
+36 EAAISLILTTSP

-63 RVLRR
+63 RVLSRV
-68 IRSSGYAGRVLVLT
+68 RSAGCAARVLVLT

-92 CLSLGVSGF
+92 CVGLGVAGF

-109 QCMQQLFDWLVP
+109 QCIQQLFDWLVP
-121 LPANEEA
+121 LPANEDV
-128 RLKAV
+128 RLRA
-133 HSVNSLMAV
+133 VNSV
-142 SGTDMAGQEVFD
+142 SSLNAGSGADMAEQEVFD
-154 SIARLARDITDAPI
+154 SIARLARDITETPM

-173 VEKDRLRFLAHPG
+173 VEKERLRFLAHPG
-186 LPAQETSRSVSFCAH
+186 LPARETSRTLSFCSH

-207 LMEVPDTLADAR
+207 LMEVPDAQADAR

-224 LVLGAPHIRAYAG
+224 LVSGPPYIRAYAG

-255 TVPRKLSDAQKQAL
+255 TVPRILTDAQKQAL

-301 QILQVAMRDPL
+301 QILQVATRDPL

-321 HERLDQQVR
+321 HERLEQHVR
-330 MAHRHGG
+330 MAHRHGDT
-337 MLAFLFIDLDRF
+337 LAFLFIDLDRF

-355 LGHDVGDAALVEV
+355 LGHDVGDAALIEV

-406 AGKLV
+406 AGKLI
-411 AALNQPAHLNG
+411 AALIEPAHLHG

-427 NASIGVSLYPGHG
+427 NASIGVALYPGHG
-440 DDGEQ
+440 DSGEE
-445 LMRHADLAMYQ
+445 LMRNADLAMYQ
-456 AKNSGSGRVCL
+456 AKQSGSGRVCL

-481 LENDLRDALQRDEL
+481 LENDLRDALQRNEL

-503 VVGCAGVCAAEA
+503 VVGRAGVCGAEA
-515 LVRWRHPHL
+515 LVRWRHPRL

-546 RQMLDM
+546 RQMIDL
-552 ALAQLAAWDIEGL
+552 ALAQLATWDAEGL
-565 HVPRMAVNVSALEL
+565 HVPRMAINVSAVEL
-579 RPGYAEL
+579 RTGYAEM

-593 HGVQPHRL
+593 HGVPPHRL
-601 ELEITESALGAD
+601 ELEITESALAAD

-650 IDSLKIDQTFIA
+650 IDTLKIDQTFIA
-662 EIDSNQQDAAIV
+662 EIDSNAQDAAIV

-696 SHLAMLQT
+696 SHVAVLQG

-716 RPMPAAQFADW
+716 RPMPAAQFAEW
-727 VRNFTGVDVN
+727 VRNFAGVDVN
-737 GLLQAAPSAK
+737 GLLQAAP
-747 LPSPAATGPSP
+747 LITQPSPVASA
-758 LPCQSSWR
+758 

>member
-1 MNIVLVEDSE
+1 MNIVVIEDSE
-11 LIRNHLLEMIAT
+11 LIRSHLLDIIAT
-23 QPRIRVIG
+23 QPRVHVIG

-36 EAAISLILATRP
+36 EEAIRLILTTTP
-48 DAVLLDLSLSPGSGV
+48 DAVLLDLSLSPGSGIG
-63 RVLRR
+63 VLRR
-68 IRSSGYAGRVLVLT
+68 IRAAGCAARVLVLT

-92 CLSLGVSGF
+92 CQGLGVAGF

-109 QCMQQLFDWLVP
+109 QCIQQLFDWLVP
-121 LPANEEA
+121 LPGNEEA
-128 RLKAV
+128 RLRAV
-133 HSVNSLMAV
+133 NSVNSIITA
-142 SGTDMAGQEVFD
+142 GGADMAGQEVFD
-154 SIARLARDITDAPI
+154 SIARLAREVTAMPM
-168 AAVAL
+168 AAVSL
-173 VEKDRLRFLAHPG
+173 VEKDRQRFLAHPG
-186 LPAQETSRSVSFCAH
+186 LDAQETSRTVSFCAH
-201 AILTSE
+201 ALLTSE
-207 LMEVPDTLADAR
+207 LMEVRDALADAR

-224 LVLGAPHIRAYAG
+224 LVRGAPHIRSYAA

-255 TVPRKLSDAQKQAL
+255 TVPRKLTEAQKQAL

-291 EVERRRVAEA
+291 EVERRRIAEV
-301 QILQVAMRDPL
+301 QILQVATRDPL

-321 HERLDQQVR
+321 HERLGQQVR
-330 MAHRHGG
+330 WAHRHGG

-392 LLPEVGDADEAVQM
+392 LLAEVRDADEAVQM
-406 AGKLV
+406 AGKLIT
-411 AALNQPAHLNG
+411 ALNEPAALNG

-427 NASIGVSLYPGHG
+427 SASIGVSVYPGHG

-445 LMRHADLAMYQ
+445 LMRNADLAMYQ
-456 AKNSGSGRVCL
+456 AKQSGSGRVCL

-481 LENDLRDALQRDEL
+481 LENDLRDALQRNEL

-503 VVGCAGVCAAEA
+503 VVGRAGVCGAEA

-534 FAEERGFIHQIG
+534 FAEERGFIHEIG
-546 RQMLDM
+546 RQMIEL
-552 ALAQLAAWDIEGL
+552 ALAQLVAWDAQGL
-565 HVPRMAVNVSALEL
+565 HVPRMAVNVSAIEL
-579 RPGYAEL
+579 RTGYAEM
-586 VEAALTR
+586 VEAALAR
-593 HGVQPHRL
+593 HGVPHHRL
-601 ELEITESALGAD
+601 ELEITESALAAD

-619 MLARLRKLGVSIS
+619 MLARLRKMGVSIS

-643 GQLRRLP
+643 AQLRRLP

-662 EIDSNQQDAAIV
+662 EIDSNEQDAAIV

-696 SHLAMLQT
+696 SHVAVLQR

-716 RPMPAAQFADW
+716 RPMPAAHFVDW
-727 VRNFTGVDVN
+727 VRNFTGLGTD
-737 GLLQAAPSAK
+737 GALQKAPAAK
-747 LPSPAATGPSP
+747 EPSPTASA
-758 LPCQSSWR
+758 

>member
-1 MNIVLVEDSE
+1 MNIVIVEDSE
-11 LIRNHLLEMIAT
+11 LIRTHLLDIVAT
-23 QPRIRVIG
+23 QPRIHVIG

-36 EAAISLILATRP
+36 EAAISLIMATAP
-48 DAVLLDLSLSPGSGV
+48 DAVLLDLSLAPGSGI
-63 RVLRR
+63 RVLKR
-68 IRSSGYAGRVLVLT
+68 IRAAGCAARVLVLT

-92 CLSLGVSGF
+92 CVAVGVSGF

-109 QCMQQLFDWLVP
+109 QCMQQLFDWLPP
-121 LPANEEA
+121 LPANEPA
-128 RLKAV
+128 RLSAIAAL
-133 HSVNSLMAV
+133 SSLQLLDTAE
-142 SGTDMAGQEVFD
+142 QEVFD
-154 SIARLARDITDAPI
+154 NIARLACEITASPM
-168 AAVAL
+168 AAVS
-173 VEKDRLRFLAHPG
+173 VVGQDRQWFLAHPG
-186 LPAQETSRSVSFCAH
+186 IEAGEISRSVTFCAH

-207 LMEVPDTLADAR
+207 LMEVPDALDDVR

-224 LVLGAPHIRAYAG
+224 QVLGAPHIRFYAG

-242 PSGESLGALCVLD
+242 PSGESLGALCVID
-255 TVPRKLSDAQKQAL
+255 TVPKRLTPAQKQAL

-282 RRRVSELEV
+282 RRRVLQLEV
-291 EVERRRVAEA
+291 EVERRRIAEA
-301 QILQVAMRDPL
+301 QILQVATRDPL

-321 HERLDQQVR
+321 HERLGQQVR
-330 MAHRHGG
+330 LAHRHGG

-392 LLPEVGDADEAVQM
+392 LLAEVRDADEAVQM
-406 AGKLV
+406 AGKLIT
-411 AALNQPAHLNG
+411 ALNEPAALNG

-427 NASIGVSLYPGHG
+427 SASIGVSVYPGHG

-445 LMRHADLAMYQ
+445 LMRNADLAMYQ
-456 AKNSGSGRVCL
+456 AKQSGSGRVCL
-467 FSPQLNQRSRDLLA
+467 FSPQLNQRSRDLLT
-481 LENDLRDALQRDEL
+481 LENDLRDALQRNEL

-503 VVGCAGVCAAEA
+503 SVGHAGVCGVET

-534 FAEERGFIHQIG
+534 FAEERGFIHEIG
-546 RQMLDM
+546 RQMLHL
-552 ALAQLAAWDIEGL
+552 ALAQLAAWDLDGL
-565 HVPRMAVNVSALEL
+565 DIPRMAVNVSAIEL
-579 RPGYAEL
+579 RAGYAEM
-586 VEAALTR
+586 VEAALAH
-593 HGVQPHRL
+593 HGVPPHRL
-601 ELEITESALGAD
+601 ELEITESALAAD

-696 SHLAMLQT
+696 SHLTALQS

-716 RPMPAAQFADW
+716 RPMPAAQFPDW
-727 VRNFTGVDVN
+727 VREFTGTTV
-737 GLLQAAPSAK
+737 G
-747 LPSPAATGPSP
+747 
-758 LPCQSSWR
+758 R

>member
-1 MNIVLVEDSE
+1 MPDEQMKLVIVEDSE
-11 LIRNHLLEMIAT
+11 LISSHLLKMIAT

-36 EAAISLILATRP
+36 EAAIRLILATGP
-48 DAVLLDLSLSPGSGV
+48 DAVLLDLSLSPGSGI
-63 RVLRR
+63 RVLSR
-68 IRSSGYAGRVLVLT
+68 IRAAGCAARVLVLT
-82 NNIEPALRNA
+82 NNIEPELRNA
-92 CLSLGVSGF
+92 CLGLGVAGF
-101 FDKSFEAE
+101 FDKSFEVE
-109 QCMQQLFDWLVP
+109 QCMQQLFDWLAP
-121 LPANEEA
+121 LPANEDA

-133 HSVNSLMAV
+133 NAV
-142 SGTDMAGQEVFD
+142 SSVVGADMAEQEVFD
-154 SIARLARDITDAPI
+154 SLARLARVVTAMPM
-168 AAVAL
+168 AAVSL
-173 VEKDRLRFLAHPG
+173 VEKDRQRFLAHPG
-186 LPAQETSRSVSFCAH
+186 LQVQETSRSVTFCAH
-201 AILTSE
+201 AILASE
-207 LMEVPDTLADAR
+207 LMEVPDALADAR
-219 FRDNP
+219 FCSNP
-224 LVLGAPHIRAYAG
+224 LVLGAPHIRSYAG

-255 TVPRKLSDAQKQAL
+255 TVPRILTDAQKQAL

-291 EVERRRVAEA
+291 EVARRRIAEA
-301 QILQVAMRDPL
+301 QLLQVATRDPL

-321 HERLDQQVR
+321 HERLEQHVR
-330 MAHRHGG
+330 LAHRHGD

-355 LGHDVGDAALVEV
+355 LGHDVGDAALIEV

-411 AALNQPAHLNG
+411 AALIEPAHLHG

-427 NASIGVSLYPGHG
+427 NASIGVALYPGHG
-440 DDGEQ
+440 DSGEE
-445 LMRHADLAMYQ
+445 LMRNADLAMYQ
-456 AKNSGSGRVCL
+456 AKQSGSGRVCL

-481 LENDLRDALQRDEL
+481 LENDLRDALQRNEL

-503 VVGCAGVCAAEA
+503 VVGRAGVCGAEA

-534 FAEERGFIHQIG
+534 FAEERGFIQQIG
-546 RQMLDM
+546 RQMIDM
-552 ALAQLAAWDIEGL
+552 ALAQLATWDAEAL
-565 HVPRMAVNVSALEL
+565 HVPRIAVNVSALEL
-579 RPGYAEL
+579 RTGYAEM

-593 HGVQPHRL
+593 YGVPPHRL
-601 ELEITESALGAD
+601 ELEITESALAAD

-650 IDSLKIDQTFIA
+650 IDSLKIDQSFIA
-662 EIDSNQQDAAIV
+662 EIDSNAQDAAIV
-674 SAVVTMARSLGL
+674 SAVVTMARGLGL

-696 SHLAMLQT
+696 SHLAALQR

-716 RPMPAAQFADW
+716 RPMPAAQFAEW
-727 VRNFTGVDVN
+727 VRNFGGVDVN
-737 GLLQAAPSAK
+737 GLLQAAPSATQ
-747 LPSPAATGPSP
+747 PSPVASA
-758 LPCQSSWR
+758 

>member
-1 MNIVLVEDSE
+1 MNLVIVEDSE
-11 LIRNHLLEMIAT
+11 LIRSHLLEMIAVE
-23 QPRIRVIG
+23 PRIIVIG

-36 EAAISLILATRP
+36 EAAISLILAGNP
-48 DAVLLDLSLSPGSGV
+48 DAVLLDLSLAPGSGV
-63 RVLRR
+63 RVLSRVR
-68 IRSSGYAGRVLVLT
+68 AALYAGRVLVLT
-82 NNIEPALRNA
+82 NNIEPALRKA
-92 CLSLGVSGF
+92 CVGLGVAGF
-101 FDKSFEAE
+101 YDKSYEAE
-109 QCMQQLFDWLVP
+109 QCVQQLFDWLVP
-121 LPANEEA
+121 LPDNEDA
-128 RLKAV
+128 RLHA
-133 HSVNSLMAV
+133 VNSVISLTSAIGV
-142 SGTDMAGQEVFD
+142 DTAQQEVFD
-154 SIARLARDITDAPI
+154 SIARLARDITETPM

-173 VEKDRLRFLAHPG
+173 VEKDRLRLLAHPG
-186 LPAQETSRSVSFCAH
+186 LPAQETSRTVGFCSH

-207 LMEVPDTLADAR
+207 LMEVPDALADAR

-224 LVLGAPHIRAYAG
+224 LVLGPPFVRAYAG

-255 TVPRKLSDAQKQAL
+255 TVPRTLSDAQKQAL
-269 KTLAHSVVGEIEL
+269 KTLAHSVVGEFEL
-282 RRRVSELEV
+282 RRRVAELEV
-291 EVERRRVAEA
+291 EVERRRMAEA
-301 QILQVAMRDPL
+301 QILQVATRDPL
-312 TSLPNRIAL
+312 TRLPNRIAL
-321 HERLDQQVR
+321 HERLAQHVR

-355 LGHDVGDAALVEV
+355 LGHDIGDAALVEV
-368 AQRLTRT
+368 AERLTRT

-392 LLPEVGDADEAVQM
+392 LLPELGSADEAVQM
-406 AGKLV
+406 AGKLLS
-411 AALNQPAHLNG
+411 ALNDATHLKG

-427 NASIGVSLYPGHG
+427 NASIGVAVYPAHG
-440 DDGEQ
+440 EGDAEGEQ
-445 LMRHADLAMYQ
+445 LMRNADLAMYQ
-456 AKNSGSGRVCL
+456 AKQSGSGRVCL

-481 LENDLRDALQRDEL
+481 LENDLRDALQRNEL

-503 VVGCAGVCAAEA
+503 MVGSSGVCGAEA
-515 LVRWRHPHL
+515 LVRWRHPQL

-552 ALAQLAAWDIEGL
+552 ALAQLAAWDAEGL

-579 RPGYAEL
+579 RTGYSEM
-586 VEAALTR
+586 VETALAR
-593 HGVQPHRL
+593 HGVLPNRL
-601 ELEITESALGAD
+601 ELEITESALAAD

-619 MLARLRKLGVSIS
+619 MLARLRRLGVSIS

-650 IDSLKIDQTFIA
+650 IDTLKIDQTFIA
-662 EIDSNQQDAAIV
+662 EIDSNPQDAAIV

-696 SHLAMLQT
+696 SHLTTLQR

-716 RPMPAAQFADW
+716 RPMPALQFAGWMRD
-727 VRNFTGVDVN
+727 FTGTPVSEP
-737 GLLQAAPSAK
+737 LAEAP
-747 LPSPAATGPSP
+747 
-758 LPCQSSWR
+758 

>member
-1 MNIVLVEDSE
+1 MNIVIVEDSE

-23 QPRIRVIG
+23 QPRIHVVG

-36 EAAISLILATRP
+36 EAAISLILSTSP

-63 RVLRR
+63 RVLSR
-68 IRSSGYAGRVLVLT
+68 IRAAGNAVRVLVLT
-82 NNIEPALRNA
+82 NNIEPSLRNA
-92 CLSLGVSGF
+92 CLALGVQGF

-109 QCMQQLFDWLVP
+109 QCIQQLFDWLVP

-133 HSVNSLMAV
+133 TAV
-142 SGTDMAGQEVFD
+142 SSVIGVDMAEQEVFD
-154 SIARLARDITDAPI
+154 SIARLACEITAMPM
-168 AAVAL
+168 AAVSLA
-173 VEKDRLRFLAHPG
+173 EKDRQRFLAHPG
-186 LPAQETSRSVSFCAH
+186 LPAHETSRTVTFCSH
-201 AILTSE
+201 AILASE
-207 LMEVPDTLADAR
+207 LMEVPDALADPR

-224 LVLGAPHIRAYAG
+224 MVRGPPYIRAYAG

-255 TVPRKLSDAQKQAL
+255 TVPRALTDAQKQAL
-269 KTLAHSVVGEIEL
+269 KTLAHSVLGEIEL

-301 QILQVAMRDPL
+301 QILQVATRDPL

-406 AGKLV
+406 AGKLI
-411 AALNQPAHLNG
+411 AALNEPAHVHG

-427 NASIGVSLYPGHG
+427 TASIGVSLYPGHG

-456 AKNSGSGRVCL
+456 AKQSGSGRVCL

-481 LENDLRDALQRDEL
+481 LENDLRDALQRNEL
-495 LAYFQPQA
+495 LAYYQPQA
-503 VVGCAGVCAAEA
+503 IVGLAGVCGAEA

-529 DHFIR
+529 GHFIQ

-546 RQMLDM
+546 RQMLDL
-552 ALAQLAAWDIEGL
+552 ALAQLAAWDTEGL
-565 HVPRMAVNVSALEL
+565 DLPRMAVNVSALEL
-579 RPGYAEL
+579 RAGYNEM
-586 VEAALTR
+586 VEAALAR

-662 EIDSNQQDAAIV
+662 EIDSNEQDAAIV

-696 SHLAMLQT
+696 SHVAVLQR

-716 RPMPAAQFADW
+716 RPMPAAHFADW
-727 VRNFTGVDVN
+727 VRNFAGVDVN
-737 GLLQAAPSAK
+737 GLAVAV
-747 LPSPAATGPSP
+747 T
-758 LPCQSSWR
+758 